1 MKMSMNEKTVS
12 TARRNNVAFRAA
24 TRSKRRVCTR
34 RFVCNSA
41 NPYQVYRKKYPFF
54 PLAGIPKQR
63 FLCYHD
69 NMDAC
74 TVPRGPA
81 LRGYGRLQTTKGD
94 CIPMK
99 LRRILTLR

>member
-54 PLAGIPKQR
+54 PLAGIPKGW
-63 FLCYHD
+63 FFCY
-69 NMDAC
+69 NAIMDSC
-74 TVPRGPA
+74 TASRHICA
-81 LRGYGRLQTTKGD
+81 AA
-94 CIPMK
+94 
-99 LRRILTLR
+99 